1 MQLSVPQAFHGGRFF
16 EAIGTDFH
24 DLSRAKSVI
33 SADVLD
39 AWFDPAPRVTE
50 KLREYLPFLMRT
62 SPPVHGAG
70 LLSAISEVRGVPAA
84 NLCLGGGSSHLI
96 FTLLPLLT
104 SENSRIL
111 ILDPMYGE
119 YAHVL
124 EQVLHRNVCRHH
136 LHEEENF
143 QIDSAH
149 LFEHVRVL
157 QPDLLIVVNPNSPTG
172 QYWRRTD
179 LLELVQRFP
188 DTLCLVDETYID
200 YLFGNQS
207 LEGQVTRFRNLMVL
221 KSMSKVYAL
230 SGLRVAYMAAS
241 EEIARKVSRYLAPW
255 SVSLP
260 AQVAAVEALHNPEYY
275 QQRYRET
282 HLLRCEALEPL
293 GELDGVQ
300 AFGSCAN
307 FYLVKCLQQSAAC
320 VQKQLQEENI
330 FIRHCDSMSPR
341 FHDDFLRIAVKNREQ
356 NERIVKALKRVFTPN
371 LIPSGEPRITIPLR
385 P

>member
-24 DLSRAKSVI
+24 DLSRAESVI

-39 AWFDPAPRVTE
+39 AWFDPAPRVIE
-50 KLREYLPFLMRT
+50 KLQEYLPFLMRT
-62 SPPVHGAG
+62 SPPVHGNG
-70 LLSAISEVRGVPAA
+70 LVNAISEVRGVPAA

-96 FTLLPLLT
+96 FTLLPLLA
-104 SENSRIL
+104 SEKNRIL
-111 ILDPMYGE
+111 ILDPTYGE
-119 YAHVL
+119 YVHVL
-124 EQVLHRNVCRHH
+124 EQVLQRNVCRHH

-143 QIDSAH
+143 QIDSAQ
-149 LFEHVRVL
+149 LFEHVRLL

-188 DTLCLVDETYID
+188 DTLCLIDETYID

-207 LEGQVTRFRNLMVL
+207 LENQVTRFRNLVVL

-241 EEIARKVSRYLAPW
+241 EEIARKISRYLAPW

-282 HLLRCEALEPL
+282 HLLRCEALELL
-293 GELDGVQ
+293 GELEGIQ

-341 FHDDFLRIAVKNREQ
+341 FHDDFLRLAVKNREQ
-356 NERIVKALKRVFTPN
+356 NERIVTALKKVFARN
-371 LIPSGEPRITIPLR
+371 LVATTT
-385 P
+385 

>member
-1 MQLSVPQAFHGGRFF
+1 MQLSAPQAFHGGRFF

-24 DLSRAKSVI
+24 DLSRAQSVI

-39 AWFDPAPRVTE
+39 AWFDPAPRVIE
-50 KLREYLPFLMRT
+50 KLRECLPFLMRT
-62 SPPVHGAG
+62 SPPVHAHG
-70 LLSAISEVRGVPAA
+70 LVSAISEVRGVPAA

-104 SENSRIL
+104 AEKGRIL

-119 YAHVL
+119 YVHVL

-143 QIDSAH
+143 QIDSAL
-149 LFEHVRVL
+149 LFEHVSVL

-179 LLELVQRFP
+179 LLELVRRFP

-207 LEGQVTRFRNLMVL
+207 LESQVTRFKNLVVL

-230 SGLRVAYMAAS
+230 SGLRVAYMAAP
-241 EEIARKVSRYLAPW
+241 EEIVRKVSRYLAPW

-260 AQVAAVEALHNPEYY
+260 AQVAAVEALHHPEYY

-282 HLLRCEALEPL
+282 HLLRCEALEAI
-293 GELDGVQ
+293 GAIEGVQ

-307 FYLVKCLQQSAAC
+307 FYLVKCLHQSAAW
-320 VQKQLQEENI
+320 VQKQLEAENI

-341 FHDDFLRIAVKNREQ
+341 FHDNFLRVAVKNREQ
-356 NERIVKALKRVFTPN
+356 NEKIVGALKRVLTRN
-371 LIPSGEPRITIPLR
+371 LIPAVT
-385 P
+385 

>member
-16 EAIGTDFH
+16 AAIGTDFH

-39 AWFDPAPRVTE
+39 AWFDPAPRVIE
-50 KLREYLPFLMRT
+50 KLREHLPLLMRT
-62 SPPVHGAG
+62 SPPVHGDG
-70 LLSAISEVRGVPAA
+70 LLSVISEVRGVPAA

-96 FTLLPLLT
+96 FALLPLLT
-104 SENSRIL
+104 SEKSRIL

-119 YAHVL
+119 YVHVL
-124 EQVLHRNVCRHH
+124 EQVLQRNVCRHH

-143 QIDSAH
+143 QVDSAH

-157 QPDLLIVVNPNSPTG
+157 QPDLLILVNPNSPTG

-179 LLELVQRFP
+179 LLELLQRFP
-188 DTLCLVDETYID
+188 ETLCLVDETYID

-207 LEGQVTRFRNLMVL
+207 LESQVTRFKNLVVL

-230 SGLRVAYMAAS
+230 SGMRVAYMAAS
-241 EEIARKVSRYLAPW
+241 EEIVRKVSRYLAPW

-275 QQRYRET
+275 QQHYRET
-282 HLLRCEALEPL
+282 HLLRCEALETL
-293 GELDGVQ
+293 GELEEVQ
-300 AFGSCAN
+300 VFGSCAK
-307 FYLVKCLQQSAAC
+307 FYLVKCLQQSAAW
-320 VQKQLQEENI
+320 VQKQLEAENI
-330 FIRHCDSMSPR
+330 FIRNCDSMSPR

-356 NERIVKALKRVFTPN
+356 NEKIVSALKSAFAPS
-371 LIPSGEPRITIPLR
+371 LIPSGEHKVTIPLR

>member
-1 MQLSVPQAFHGGRFF
+1 MQPSIPQAFHGGRFF
-16 EAIGTDFH
+16 ETIGIGFH
-24 DLSRAKSVI
+24 DLSRADSVI

-39 AWFDPAPRVTE
+39 AWFDPAPRVVE

-62 SPPVHGAG
+62 SPPVHGDG
-70 LLSAISEVRGVPAA
+70 LASAISEVRGIPAA

-104 SENSRIL
+104 SEKSRVL

-136 LHEEENF
+136 LYEEESF
-143 QIDSAH
+143 QIDSAP

-157 QPDLLIVVNPNSPTG
+157 QPDLLIMVNPNSPTG
-172 QYWRRTD
+172 QYWRRAE
-179 LLELVQRFP
+179 LLELLQRFP

-207 LEGQVTRFRNLMVL
+207 LESQVTRFKNLVVL

-230 SGLRVAYMAAS
+230 SGMRVAYMAAA
-241 EEIARKVSRYLAPW
+241 EEIVRKVSRYLPPW

-260 AQVAAVEALHNPEYY
+260 AQVAAVEALSNPEYY
-275 QQRYRET
+275 QQRYRDT
-282 HLLRCEALEPL
+282 HLLRCAALESF
-293 GELDGVQ
+293 GEFEGLQ

-307 FYLVKCLQQSAAC
+307 FYLLKCLQQSAAW
-320 VQKQLQEENI
+320 VQQQLEAENI
-330 FIRHCDSMSPR
+330 FVRHCDSMSPR
-341 FHDDFLRIAVKNREQ
+341 FHDNFLRIAVKGKEQ
-356 NERIVKALKRVFTPN
+356 NDRIVSALKRVSLPN
-371 LIPSGEPRITIPLR
+371 LVPLETFGG
-385 P
+385 